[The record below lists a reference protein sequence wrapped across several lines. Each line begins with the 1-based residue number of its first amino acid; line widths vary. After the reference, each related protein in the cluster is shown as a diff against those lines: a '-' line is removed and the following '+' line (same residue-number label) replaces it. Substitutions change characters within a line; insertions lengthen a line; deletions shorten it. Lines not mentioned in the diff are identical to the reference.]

1 MKRNLNEEERR
12 HLDRRTAEAEERTG
26 AQIVLAVV
34 ERCDVYAELPWKAFA
49 LGSAVAGLAV
59 VLLDLLQPGWSTFT
73 AVLLAMTMTLG
84 AGFACALAAVAL
96 PAFARL
102 FLDRNRVEEETRQYA
117 ESLFLSREI
126 FATRRRSGILLLVSL
141 FERQVVM
148 LPDSGLRERLSANI
162 LQSIIVPM
170 TATLAAGRLSNALEQ
185 GLARLEE
192 VLTSSA
198 QASGGGNEIP
208 DGIIEERGP

>member
-1 MKRNLNEEERR
+1 
-12 HLDRRTAEAEERTG
+12 
-26 AQIVLAVV
+26 
-34 ERCDVYAELPWKAFA
+34 
-49 LGSAVAGLAV
+49 
-59 VLLDLLQPGWSTFT
+59 
-73 AVLLAMTMTLG
+73 
-84 AGFACALAAVAL
+84 
-96 PAFARL
+96 
-102 FLDRNRVEEETRQYA
+102 
-117 ESLFLSREI
+117 
-126 FATRRRSGILLLVSL
+126 
-141 FERQVVM
+141 M